1 MRRTLFILLLM
12 LAFSHAA
19 ASAVDEV
26 QERRIRSGLRLF
38 RAVLAA
44 DKDIASKT
52 DSAGKLLLLVVYA
65 DDRKLAESFAAELEQ
80 LGKGD
85 KRGTVRK
92 LPIDVQVSNDLS
104 LKPFQ
109 NQVPA
114 GIYVVEKLYDD
125 DVNRLVR
132 YGVENHVIVYS
143 PFEGDVNK
151 GILVGLAIETR
162 VRPYINLHTMRES
175 RIRIKQF
182 FLKVAKHYEP

>member
-1 MRRTLFILLLM
+1 MRRALFILVMM
-12 LAFSHAA
+12 LAGSHSA

-44 DKDIASKT
+44 DEDSASKT

-92 LPIDVQVSNDLS
+92 LPIEVRVSNDLS
-104 LKPFQ
+104 LEPFQ

-114 GIYVVEKLYDD
+114 DIYVVEKLYDD

-143 PFEGDVNK
+143 LFEGDVNK

-182 FLKVAKHYEP
+182 FLKVAKYYEP